1 MLQNPQKKLKIL
13 SSDSTYVVPGPGQ
26 LLEDPVINFPQTDWN
41 CLCCPNRQWH
51 VANLKSVT
59 DQISPS
65 HQSES
70 TIWLQY
76 HSVRTL
82 WTKPINILGGWKDL
96 GWRTTLANFDLLLAS
111 EHKASSL
118 SSDYIMISVNMIKS
132 LRSLEGR
139 LMLLAKL

>member
-1 MLQNPQKKLKIL
+1 M
-13 SSDSTYVVPGPGQ
+13 
-26 LLEDPVINFPQTDWN
+26 
-41 CLCCPNRQWH
+41 
-51 VANLKSVT
+51 
-59 DQISPS
+59 
-65 HQSES
+65 
-70 TIWLQY
+70 
-76 HSVRTL
+76 
-82 WTKPINILGGWKDL
+82 